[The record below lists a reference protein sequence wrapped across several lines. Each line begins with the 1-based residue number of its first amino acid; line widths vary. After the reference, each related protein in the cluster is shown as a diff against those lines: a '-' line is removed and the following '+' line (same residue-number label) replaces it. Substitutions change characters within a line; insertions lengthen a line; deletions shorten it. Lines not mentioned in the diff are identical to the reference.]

1 MDCAAEGR
9 TLLSSGKNNY
19 IYLTQTFANITAAVL
34 RTNQACETSKNGTAG
49 VVLSV
54 PVSNDSCCLP
64 V

>member
-54 PVSNDSCCLP
+54 PV
-64 V
+64 